1 MSRHSRVLL
10 ALTVVLILALTGCAS
25 FKMRGSFQADRDV
38 DRSFERFEFR
48 QDVNYYSSG
57 SDSYPNALMGLG
69 KEYTLESD
77 LWKKVE
83 NAKTLRDMVQG
94 MQKKT
99 GEMNL
104 ALHGFRILDNEG
116 KAIGIWYAIL
126 DARAALVM
134 KGDKRVLVYTPDLDT
149 YIRREGGDR
158 RED

>member
-1 MSRHSRVLL
+1 MSKHSRVWL
-10 ALTVVLILALTGCAS
+10 ALTAALILALAGCAS
-25 FKMRGSFQADRDV
+25 FKMRGSFQVDQAV

-48 QDVNYYSSG
+48 QDMNYYSTG
-57 SDSYPNALMGLG
+57 SDSYPNALMGLD
-69 KEYTLESD
+69 KQYTLESD

-83 NAKTLRDMVQG
+83 SAATFKEMVQG

-99 GEMNL
+99 SEMNL
-104 ALHGFRILDNEG
+104 VLHGFRILDNEG

-126 DARAALVM
+126 EARAALVM
-134 KGDKRVLVYTPDLDT
+134 KGDKRVLVYTPDLDL